1 MQDLSRFRGKGKSQ
15 AEKRKWD
22 NMELSCSGDEN
33 EPRMKKKFIAKLN
46 EVLEEIKY
54 NIGA

>member
-1 MQDLSRFRGKGKSQ
+1 MQHLSRFRGKGKSQ